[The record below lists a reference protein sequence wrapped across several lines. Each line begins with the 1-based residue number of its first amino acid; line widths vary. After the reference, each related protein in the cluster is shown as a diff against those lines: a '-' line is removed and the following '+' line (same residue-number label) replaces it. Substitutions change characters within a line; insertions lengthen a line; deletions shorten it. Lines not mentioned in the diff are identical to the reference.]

1 MNRSWFPTLL
11 VAGLLGLLALLGG
24 LQYHWLGKISEDERE
39 RMQRRVAADTER
51 FAQDYN
57 REIQNAYFNF
67 QTESD
72 IWRNRNWA
80 EFNERYEFWRGK
92 TAYPNLIKNFYY
104 WENQESAA
112 LLSYDA
118 EKREFV
124 EIAWTDE
131 LKKLKTNMV
140 DGKSFQPI
148 QIENY
153 ALVMPVQE
161 TDEIIDRVIIHRE
174 NTSPSKIELPKKSGY
189 LVIALD
195 ENVIK
200 TYLFPDLVN
209 KYFSENEFNLAVRGA
224 GEETIFQTQDV
235 KTNDASAKL
244 FDLSLDNFT
253 FFANRQTMTK
263 VRRREPGK
271 LIFTQKLQKQTTS
284 KVETEIVQTESSNK
298 NINSIKI
305 EIPDGELPRATILE
319 TQNADEKGIWTLNVQ
334 HSAGSLEQFIT
345 NTRRKSLAI
354 SFSILSVL
362 AISVI
367 LIFVSAQRAQLLA
380 RRQIEF
386 VSSVSHEFRTPL
398 AVIYSAGENLAD
410 GVTKESSQVS
420 RYGNLIK
427 GEGKKLSKMV
437 EQILDFAGANS
448 GKKKYD
454 LREVKV
460 SEIIEN
466 ALAECQPLIAEKS
479 FKVETEIAENLPEIM
494 ADKNAL
500 MQAVQNLIANSIKYS
515 NGEKFL
521 KISARNGGD
530 KVKITIEDRGIG
542 IARSDLKHIFEPFFR
557 AKAVVDEQIHGN
569 GLGLSLVKQTV
580 EAHGGKI
587 AVESQIGKGSRFTI
601 HLPFII

>member
-104 WENQESAA
+104 WENRENAA

-124 EIAWTDE
+124 EIVWTDE
-131 LKKLKTNMV
+131 LKKLKTNVV

-153 ALVMPVQE
+153 ALIMPVQE

-209 KYFSENEFNLAVRGA
+209 KYFPENEFNLAVRGA

-263 VRRREPGK
+263 VRRREPKK
-271 LIFTQKLQKQTTS
+271 LIFTQKLQKQTIS

-305 EIPDGELPRATILE
+305 QIPDGELPRATILE
-319 TQNADEKGIWTLNVQ
+319 PQNDEKGIWTLDVQ

-345 NTRRKSLAI
+345 NTRRKNLAI
-354 SFSILSVL
+354 SFSILSLL

-380 RRQIEF
+380 RRQ
-386 VSSVSHEFRTPL
+386 
-398 AVIYSAGENLAD
+398 
-410 GVTKESSQVS
+410 
-420 RYGNLIK
+420 
-427 GEGKKLSKMV
+427 
-437 EQILDFAGANS
+437 
-448 GKKKYD
+448 
-454 LREVKV
+454 
-460 SEIIEN
+460 
-466 ALAECQPLIAEKS
+466 
-479 FKVETEIAENLPEIM
+479 
-494 ADKNAL
+494 
-500 MQAVQNLIANSIKYS
+500 
-515 NGEKFL
+515 
-521 KISARNGGD
+521 
-530 KVKITIEDRGIG
+530 
-542 IARSDLKHIFEPFFR
+542 
-557 AKAVVDEQIHGN
+557 
-569 GLGLSLVKQTV
+569 
-580 EAHGGKI
+580 
-587 AVESQIGKGSRFTI
+587 
-601 HLPFII
+601 

>member
-24 LQYHWLGKISEDERE
+24 LQSHWLGKISEDERE

-57 REIQNAYFNF
+57 REIHNAYFNF

-104 WENQESAA
+104 WENRENAA

-124 EIAWTDE
+124 EIVWTDE
-131 LKKLKTNMV
+131 LKKLKTNV
-140 DGKSFQPI
+140 DDGKSFQPI

-153 ALVMPVQE
+153 ALIMPVQE

-200 TYLFPDLVN
+200 THLFPDLVN
-209 KYFSENEFNLAVRGA
+209 KYFPENEFNLAVRGA

-263 VRRREPGK
+263 VRRREPKK
-271 LIFTQKLQKQTTS
+271 LIFTQKLQKQTIS

-305 EIPDGELPRATILE
+305 QIPDGELPRATILE
-319 TQNADEKGIWTLNVQ
+319 PQNDEKGIWTLDVQ

-345 NTRRKSLAI
+345 NTRRKNLAI
-354 SFSILSVL
+354 SFSILSLL

-410 GVTKESSQVS
+410 GVTKEYSQVS

-466 ALAECQPLIAEKS
+466 ALAECQPLIDEKS

-521 KISARNGGD
+521 KISARNGGN

-542 IARSDLKHIFEPFFR
+542 IAKSDLKHIFEPFFR

-587 AVESQIGKGSRFTI
+587 AVESKIGKGSRFTI

>member
-57 REIQNAYFNF
+57 REIQKAYFNF

-104 WENQESAA
+104 WENQENAA

-124 EIAWTDE
+124 ETAWTDE
-131 LKKLKTNMV
+131 LKKLKTNVV

-161 TDEIIDRVIIHRE
+161 TDEIINRIIKRRE
-174 NTSPSKIELPKKSGY
+174 NTSPSKIEMPKKSGY

-200 TYLFPDLVN
+200 NHLFPDLVI
-209 KYFSENEFNLAVRGA
+209 KHFTENEFHLAVRGA

-235 KTNDASAKL
+235 KSVDAGAKF
-244 FDLSLDNFT
+244 FDLSPDNHV
-253 FFANRQTMTK
+253 FFANRETMTR
-263 VRRREPGK
+263 VRRREPKK
-271 LIFTQKLQKQTTS
+271 LIFTQKLQKQTIS

-298 NINSIKI
+298 NIDSIKI
-305 EIPDGELPRATILE
+305 RIPDGELPRATILE
-319 TQNADEKGIWTLNVQ
+319 TQNADDKGIWTLNVQ

-354 SFSILSVL
+354 SFSILSLL

-410 GVTKESSQVS
+410 GVTKEYSQVS

-454 LREVKV
+454 LREVKI

-521 KISARNGGD
+521 KISATNGGN
-530 KVKITIEDRGIG
+530 KVKIIIEDRGIG

-601 HLPFII
+601 EIPSTN